1 MEPAIDG
8 YLTDCKEFSRRVPD
22 DYGSP
27 LECLVYPG
35 SPTD

>member
-1 MEPAIDG
+1 MESEIDG
-8 YLTDCKEFSRRVPD
+8 YLAKCKEFSRRVPD
-22 DYGSP
+22 DYGAT